1 VLYLY
6 LYEMKARKNEKR
18 KGDHMSTYRYLLL
31 DVFTDRPF
39 GGNPL
44 AVFPDAQ
51 GIDAKTMQ
59 AIAKEFNLSETT
71 FVLPP
76 TEKGVDYHV
85 RIFTPTAELPM
96 AGHPTVGTAFVLAR
110 ERMKVQQ
117 QQPTTLF
124 LQEGVGIIPVTL
136 EWNTPPA
143 PKITMQQLRPMF
155 GPRFENATLL
165 ASILSLEPEDV
176 MSNVP
181 IEVVSCGVPFLIVP
195 IKTLQAVQS
204 ISFQQRLW
212 QQEFAHL
219 TPEILVFTQQTQT
232 AEASVH
238 CRMFAPALGIAE
250 DPATGSANGP
260 LGAYLVHY
268 GLVPSQSLTVSLLS
282 EQGFEMG
289 RPSLMSITIEHVDQE
304 IRSVRVGGHCV
315 FMGEGVFAL
324 DVHE

>member
-1 VLYLY
+1 
-6 LYEMKARKNEKR
+6 
-18 KGDHMSTYRYLLL
+18 MSNNYRYLLL
-31 DVFTDRPF
+31 DVFTDRRF

-76 TEKGVDYHV
+76 GDKNADYHV
-85 RIFTPTAELPM
+85 RIFTPKAELPM
-96 AGHPTVGTAFVLAR
+96 AGHPTIGTAFVLAR
-110 ERMKVQQ
+110 ERMKAQQ
-117 QQPTTLF
+117 PPPTTL
-124 LQEGVGIIPVTL
+124 LLEEGIGIIPVTL
-136 EWNTPPA
+136 AWDTPPA
-143 PKITMQQLRPMF
+143 PKITMRQPLPTF
-155 GPRFENATLL
+155 GPRFENPDIL
-165 ASILSLEPEDV
+165 ASVLSLESADL

-195 IKTLQAVQS
+195 IKTLQAVQR
-204 ISFQQRLW
+204 IAFQQSLW
-212 QQEFAHL
+212 QRELVHL

-232 AEASVH
+232 PDANVH

-260 LGAYLVHY
+260 LGAYLVRY
-268 GLVPSQSLTVSLLS
+268 GLAPTLSRTVSLLS

-289 RPSLMSITIEHVDQE
+289 RPSLIDITIDHINKE
-304 IRSVRVGGHCV
+304 ISGVRVGGHCV
-315 FMGEGVFAL
+315 FIGEGVLEIDAH
-324 DVHE
+324 D

>member
-1 VLYLY
+1 
-6 LYEMKARKNEKR
+6 
-18 KGDHMSTYRYLLL
+18 MSNNYRYLLL
-31 DVFTDRPF
+31 DVFTNRRF

-59 AIAKEFNLSETT
+59 TIAKEFNLSETT

-76 TEKGVDYHV
+76 TERSADYRV

-110 ERMKVQQ
+110 ERMKAQQ
-117 QQPTTLF
+117 PSPTTLF

-136 EWNTPPA
+136 AWDISPA
-143 PKITMQQLRPMF
+143 PKITMQQLLPTF
-155 GPRFENATLL
+155 GPRFENSDIL
-165 ASILSLEPEDV
+165 ASVLSLESADLIPD
-176 MSNVP
+176 VP

-195 IKTLQAVQS
+195 VKTLQAVQR
-204 ISFQQRLW
+204 IAFQQSLW
-212 QQEFAHL
+212 QQELVHL
-219 TPEILVFTQQTQT
+219 TPEILVFTQQTET
-232 AEASVH
+232 ADANVH

-260 LGAYLVHY
+260 LGAYLVRY
-268 GLVPSQSLTVSLLS
+268 GLVPSQTPTISLLS

-289 RPSLMSITIEHVDQE
+289 RPSLMSITIEHVDQQ
-304 IRSVRVGGHCV
+304 ISGVHVGGHCV
-315 FMGEGVFAL
+315 FMGEGVLEIDAH
-324 DVHE
+324 D

>member
-1 VLYLY
+1 
-6 LYEMKARKNEKR
+6 
-18 KGDHMSTYRYLLL
+18 MSNYRYLLL
-31 DVFTDRPF
+31 DVFTDRRF

-44 AVFPDAQ
+44 AVFPDAR

-76 TEKGVDYHV
+76 AEKNADFHV

-96 AGHPTVGTAFVLAR
+96 AGHPTVGTAFALAR
-110 ERMKVQQ
+110 ERTKAQQ
-117 QQPTTLF
+117 PPPTTL
-124 LQEGVGIIPVTL
+124 LLEEGVGIIPVTL
-136 EWNTPPA
+136 AWETPSA
-143 PKITMQQLRPMF
+143 PNITMRQPLPTF
-155 GPRFENATLL
+155 GPRFENPDIL
-165 ASILSLEPEDV
+165 ASVLSLEPEDM

-195 IKTLQAVQS
+195 VKTLQAVQR
-204 ISFQQRLW
+204 IAFQQSLW
-212 QQEFAHL
+212 QQELAHL

-232 AEASVH
+232 PDASVH

-260 LGAYLVHY
+260 LGAYLVRY
-268 GLVPSQSLTVSLLS
+268 GLVPTQSPTVSLLS

-289 RPSLMSITIEHVDQE
+289 RPSLMYVTIEHVEQE
-304 IRSVRVGGHCV
+304 ISGVYVGGHCV
-315 FMGEGVFAL
+315 FMGEGILEIDA
-324 DVHE
+324 HE

>member
-1 VLYLY
+1 
-6 LYEMKARKNEKR
+6 
-18 KGDHMSTYRYLLL
+18 MSNNYRYLLL
-31 DVFTDRPF
+31 DVFTNRRF

-44 AVFPDAQ
+44 AVFPDGQ
-51 GIDAKTMQ
+51 GIDSKMMQ

-76 TEKGVDYHV
+76 TEKSADYQV

-110 ERMKVQQ
+110 ERIKAQQ
-117 QQPTTLF
+117 PPPTTLS

-136 EWNTPPA
+136 AWDTPPA
-143 PKITMQQLRPMF
+143 PKITMRQLLPTF
-155 GPRFENATLL
+155 GPRFENLNTL
-165 ASILSLEPEDV
+165 ASVLSLEPDD
-176 MSNVP
+176 MMPNVP

-195 IKTLQAVQS
+195 VKTLQAVQR
-204 ISFQQRLW
+204 IAFQQSLW
-212 QQEFAHL
+212 ERELAHL

-232 AEASVH
+232 PEANVH

-260 LGAYLVHY
+260 LGAYLVRY
-268 GLVPSQSLTVSLLS
+268 GLVPFQTPTISLLS

-289 RPSLMSITIEHVDQE
+289 RPSLMSITIEHVDQQ
-304 IRSVRVGGHCV
+304 ISGVRVGGHCV
-315 FMGEGVFAL
+315 FIGEGVL
-324 DVHE
+324 EIGTHEYDEKQL

>member
-1 VLYLY
+1 
-6 LYEMKARKNEKR
+6 
-18 KGDHMSTYRYLLL
+18 MSTYRYLLL

-44 AVFPDAQ
+44 AVFPDAR

-76 TEKGVDYHV
+76 TEKNADSQV

-96 AGHPTVGTAFVLAR
+96 AGHPTVGTAFALAR
-110 ERMKVQQ
+110 ERTKAQQ
-117 QQPTTLF
+117 PPPTTL
-124 LQEGVGIIPVTL
+124 LLEEGVGIIPVTL
-136 EWNTPPA
+136 EWETPSA
-143 PKITMQQLRPMF
+143 PKITMRQPLPTF
-155 GPRFENATLL
+155 GPRFENPDIL
-165 ASILSLEPEDV
+165 ASVLSLEPEDM

-195 IKTLQAVQS
+195 VKTLQAVQR
-204 ISFQQRLW
+204 ITFQQSLW
-212 QQEFAHL
+212 QQELAHL

-232 AEASVH
+232 PDASVH

-260 LGAYLVHY
+260 LGAYLVRY
-268 GLVPSQSLTVSLLS
+268 GLVPTQSPTVSLLS

-289 RPSLMSITIEHVDQE
+289 RPSLMYVTIEHVEQE
-304 IRSVRVGGHCV
+304 ISGVYVGGHCV
-315 FMGEGVFAL
+315 FMGEGILEIVTRII
-324 DVHE
+324 